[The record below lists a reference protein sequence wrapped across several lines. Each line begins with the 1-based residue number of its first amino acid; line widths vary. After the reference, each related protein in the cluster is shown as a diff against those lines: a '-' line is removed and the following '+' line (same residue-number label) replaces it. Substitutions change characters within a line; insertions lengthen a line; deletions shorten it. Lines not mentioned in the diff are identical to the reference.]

1 MRRPVIITTVSLAAL
16 AAAPALA
23 DAQLPTP
30 SPPPPAAQGGK
41 AELSVKGGVGTRR
54 ARYLVPGQTVTV
66 VGSVAPF
73 VEGQV
78 VFAGLRRGRRV
89 TAGKRVAI
97 QRSTRGRGRFVV
109 RFHVKR
115 RGTLRAAAV
124 HAATPQQKSFSAS
137 SKRLIVARFAAGP
150 GSRGTKV
157 RLLQRGLRR
166 MGFAVPVRGGY
177 GAATARAVLAYRKTN
192 NMRRNTRA
200 GSAVFSRVFRGRGRF
215 RPRHPRAGRHVEFD
229 WSRQVLAFV
238 DRGRAIAVYH
248 ASSGKAST
256 PTVFGSFRFYRKQP
270 GTNSH
275 GMVHSNYFIGGY
287 AIHGYKSV
295 PNYPAS
301 HGCIRIPIPNAKA
314 VDNRIRLGQKIY
326 VYR

>member
-1 MRRPVIITTVSLAAL
+1 MRRPVIVTTGSLAAL
-16 AAAPALA
+16 ATAPAFA
-23 DAQLPTP
+23 HAQLPASAP
-30 SPPPPAAQGGK
+30 VAPAQEGRAK
-41 AELSVKGGVGTRR
+41 LSVEGGLGTRR

-73 VEGQV
+73 VEGQAV
-78 VFAGLRRGRRV
+78 TVTLNRGSRV
-89 TAGKRVAI
+89 TTGKRVAI
-97 QRSTRGRGRFVV
+97 QRSARGGGRFLV
-109 RFHVKR
+109 RFRVKR
-115 RGTLRAAAV
+115 RGTLRAVAV

-137 SKRLIVARFAAGP
+137 STRLIVARFAAGR

-166 MGFAVPVRGGY
+166 MGFAVPVGGGY

-192 NMRRNTRA
+192 NMKRTGRA
-200 GSAVFSRVFRGRGRF
+200 SSAVFSRVFRGRGRF
-215 RPRHPRAGRHVEFD
+215 RPRHPRAGRHVELD

-238 DRGRAIAVYH
+238 SRGRAVAVYH
-248 ASSGKAST
+248 ASSGKSST
-256 PTVFGSFRFYRKQP
+256 PTVFGRFRFYRKQP
-270 GTNSH
+270 GTNSK

-295 PNYPAS
+295 PTYPAS
-301 HGCIRIPIPNAKA
+301 HGCVRVPIANAKA
-314 VDNRIRLGQKIY
+314 IDNRIRLGQTIF